1 MTHSRWP
8 GGRLARALAA
18 ALMLAG
24 AITAVGLA
32 RALAAPAAG
41 CRELDRHA
49 AAQSRAASATPST
62 VSRSCRPAT
71 PGRWASRPAA
81 AWTAP

>member
-24 AITAVGLA
+24 AVTAIGLA
-32 RALAAPAAG
+32 RAMAAPAA
-41 CRELDRHA
+41 RLPELDRHT
-49 AAQSRAASATPST
+49 AT
-62 VSRSCRPAT
+62 
-71 PGRWASRPAA
+71 
-81 AWTAP
+81 